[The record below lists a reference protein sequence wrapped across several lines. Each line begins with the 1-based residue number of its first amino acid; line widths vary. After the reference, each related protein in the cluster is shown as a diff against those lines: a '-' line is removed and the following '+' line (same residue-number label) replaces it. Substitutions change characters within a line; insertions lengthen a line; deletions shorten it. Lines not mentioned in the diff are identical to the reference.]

1 MEKIY
6 SEQQN
11 AYEVWAVKK
20 ETIDFLIAFSKSLRY
35 TRYKNL
41 QFEMNLN

>member
-11 AYEVWAVKK
+11 ACEIWAVKK

-35 TRYKNL
+35 TRYNNL
-41 QFEMNLN
+41 QFETNLN